1 MLSGGGRG
9 ACGPHDRHDPDVG
22 RLEVG
27 AQLPRVTVG
36 TALLSTLATSATTAF
51 LAGSAATPA
60 AQPAAAVHGY
70 TTAFGWSAALFAAG
84 AVVAATLYKR
94 GVPQVAPAAE
104 PAAALH

>member
-1 MLSGGGRG
+1 MIGTIPMSGASKSARSCPGSRS
-9 ACGPHDRHDPDVG
+9 APLCSR
-22 RLEVG
+22 RLR
-27 AQLPRVTVG
+27 A
-36 TALLSTLATSATTAF
+36 SATTAF